1 MKKIKIFMIW
11 PSLFALLLI
20 IVCGCAHKRSSI
32 QLPSSLFDKPELSLS
47 ETTFNFNGV
56 LLNNNSE
63 REFTITNTGGE
74 SGLEIFSIE
83 ADNPEFNIISNNC
96 TAKSLESGS
105 GCTFVVRF
113 SPAVQGVYT
122 GTISVSSS
130 DPPARTISLAG
141 EGYGLNVW
149 INQADFTNCS
159 DVQVG
164 ITVNENDA
172 PVMSLNSV
180 DHFSLWQNSREKTI
194 TSISTLYNNDPV
206 SMVFALD
213 VSSCLAAAL
222 PHMRDHAKTFI
233 GKLNDA
239 DEAAVCAF
247 EAGILFYPSSSFLET
262 DADGIDELQDF
273 IDGADPAVTGAT
285 ALFDA
290 VYDAITRAASGASGK
305 KAVVVFSDGAHNN
318 ADGKTLEEVV
328 AYAKEQNVPI
338 FTICYIYPENLIR
351 AQPQVMCQLAEETG
365 GQDYYADET
374 TIESV
379 YTRVRNILGSKYILH
394 YDASPNCSGSIPLR
408 VRVDWNDGTD
418 DLYGFDSRTFTTD

>member
-1 MKKIKIFMIW
+1 MKNSRIIVISPFLV
-11 PSLFALLLI
+11 PLLLI
-20 IVCGCAHKRSSI
+20 MVCGCAHKRSHV
-32 QLPSSLFDKPELSLS
+32 QLPSTLFNNPEISLS
-47 ETTFNFNGV
+47 ESSYNFNGV
-56 LLNNNSE
+56 LLRNNSE
-63 REFTITNTGGE
+63 REFTVSNTGEE
-74 SGLEIFSIE
+74 SGLEIYSITS
-83 ADNPEFNIISNNC
+83 DNAEFKIISDNC
-96 TAKSLESGS
+96 SSKSLDSWS
-105 GCTFVVRF
+105 SCTFVVRF
-113 SPAVQGVYT
+113 TPRVQGVFS
-122 GTISVSSS
+122 GTISVPSS
-130 DPPARTISLAG
+130 DPPVREITLAG

-149 INQADFTNCS
+149 INQVDFSSCS

-164 ITVNENDA
+164 VTVNENDN
-172 PVMSLNSV
+172 PVESLQNGN
-180 DHFSLWQNSREKTI
+180 HFTLWQNRREE
-194 TSISTLYNNDPV
+194 SIVSVSTLYNDDPV
-206 SMVFALD
+206 SMVLALD